1 MALVKM
7 IEGVM
12 GMVVVWRECEL
23 WNSLGLS
30 FVWLDHFLI
39 V

>member
-12 GMVVVWRECEL
+12 GMVVVWTECEL